1 MIKSL
6 SPEEL
11 MKNYELHLQIIDTY
25 LSAERASKVKAM
37 IEHIGEDYVTAP
49 ASSKAWYHG
58 CYPGGYL
65 EHVNGVVS
73 VALKLLKL
81 YEKLGGTINFTQE
94 ELVFSALF
102 HDLGKIGNG
111 EKPNYLPQENDW
123 FKKNRQEYY
132 INNPELDFMLVPD
145 RSLYVL
151 QKFGITVS
159 QQEYLAIKLH
169 DGLFDESNKAYYV
182 SFNPDSKLKTNIV
195 PILHSADYLASK
207 LEWDKEN
214 REE

>member
-1 MIKSL
+1 MAKIL

-11 MKNYELHLQIIDTY
+11 LNNYNLHLQIIDEY
-25 LSAERASKVKAM
+25 LSPERAEKVKAM

-49 ASSKAWYHG
+49 ASSKLWYHG
-58 CYPGGYL
+58 CYPGGYI
-65 EHVNGVVS
+65 EHVNTVVS
-73 VALKLLKL
+73 LALKIMKM
-81 YEKLGGTINFTQE
+81 YSKMGGAIDFSVE

-111 EKPNYLPQENDW
+111 EKPNYLPQESDW
-123 FKKNRQEYY
+123 HKKNRQEYY
-132 INNPELDFMLVPD
+132 TNNPELDFMLVPD
-145 RSLYVL
+145 RSLFVL
-151 QKFGITVS
+151 QKFGIQVT

-207 LEWDKEN
+207 LELDKEKPF
-214 REE
+214 

>member
-1 MIKSL
+1 MAKTL

-11 MKNYELHLQIIDTY
+11 IDNYNLHLQIIDEY
-25 LSAERASKVKAM
+25 LSPERAEKAKAM

-49 ASSKAWYHG
+49 ASSKLWYHG
-58 CYPGGYL
+58 CYPGGYI
-65 EHVNGVVS
+65 EHVNTVVS
-73 VALKLLKL
+73 VALKIMKM
-81 YEKLGGTINFTQE
+81 YSKMGGVIDFSVE

-111 EKPNYLPQENDW
+111 ERPNYLPQESEW
-123 FKKNRQEYY
+123 HKKNRQEYY
-132 INNPELDFMLVPD
+132 TNNPELDFMLVPD
-145 RSLYVL
+145 RSLFVL
-151 QKFGITVS
+151 QKFGIQVT

-207 LEWDKEN
+207 LELDKEKSF
-214 REE
+214 